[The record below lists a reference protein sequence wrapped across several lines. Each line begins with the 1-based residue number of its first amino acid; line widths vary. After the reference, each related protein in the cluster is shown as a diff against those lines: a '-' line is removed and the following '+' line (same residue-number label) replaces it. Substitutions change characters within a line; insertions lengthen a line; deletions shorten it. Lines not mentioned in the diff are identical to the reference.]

1 MELRLKLPTSSLAPE
16 LWKYSGM
23 SSWRD
28 FFDDSSSA
36 DVVSSH
42 TCASTLC
49 AALPPKPLVG
59 FYFWE
64 VDDGVDKAKYGEE
77 VLSEDGVFLMSG
89 EKTSR
94 GKNKMKGSWSPS
106 SADVLPAAAAVM
118 HACEMQVG

>member
-1 MELRLKLPTSSLAPE
+1 MMMRLKLPTSSLAPE

-28 FFDDSSSA
+28 FFDDWSSA

-59 FYFWE
+59 FYFGE
-64 VDDGVDKAKYGEE
+64 VDDGVDKAKYGE
-77 VLSEDGVFLMSG
+77 DGVFLIPCTRFRLCLVRKQA
-89 EKTSR
+89 EVKIR
-94 GKNKMKGSWSPS
+94 
-106 SADVLPAAAAVM
+106 
-118 HACEMQVG
+118 